1 MTVLIKLLIQKCCQ
15 YTSICSRLEKLE
27 LDEKD
32 DLREVSG
39 DLTNSSL
46 SPILGIDVLTFC
58 DFECFVSLCCVT
70 GSTFFMM
77 HNLLEMIFR
86 KKYFLTFGS
95 SCFAS

>member
-1 MTVLIKLLIQKCCQ
+1 M
-15 YTSICSRLEKLE
+15 EKLE

-86 KKYFLTFGS
+86 KKIFSYLWLFFFRLLKKEELMITS
-95 SCFAS
+95 LQK